1 MKKIIPVIFGLMVS
15 FQCIQAQ
22 STNNL
27 SRTEL
32 VKESTSSQDGIFALV
47 LTIDKGTKVSSVD
60 ISSDENLFRDVQSAE
75 DKFNLKYALEAFQ
88 SLQKADSFIEV
99 INASSGFFELFS
111 HEALNSNDKATH
123 YFVFKF

>member
-111 HEALNSNDKATH
+111 GCFMALPTFRD
-123 YFVFKF
+123 